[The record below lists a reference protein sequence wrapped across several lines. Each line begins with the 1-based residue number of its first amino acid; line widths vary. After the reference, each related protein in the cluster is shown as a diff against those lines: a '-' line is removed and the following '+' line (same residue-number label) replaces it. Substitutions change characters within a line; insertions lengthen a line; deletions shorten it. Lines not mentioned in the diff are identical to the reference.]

1 MSCVTS
7 ENITEFQDIGVTI
20 LRGFWDDLEVDAIE
34 NAVSDVAMNPSPMV
48 DIFERDD
55 EGNTLFFND
64 FNNWRRISSIK
75 AISFK
80 KKIGDAFCKLTGS
93 SEAFFFH
100 DHVICKKAGVAKR
113 TPWHLDKSYFMV
125 DSRFTASFWMP
136 NIALTADQ
144 SLSFAKGS
152 HLERKL
158 LMPKGF
164 KDQKALELDEAFLP
178 FDESEVETN
187 YEVVN
192 WSMSRGDVAV
202 FDFYTIHS
210 APSCIL
216 PYDRKALSLRL
227 IGDNATFDGRVKNP
241 APPFTQMGYK
251 GEHGDP
257 IREAWFPKYK

>member
-1 MSCVTS
+1 MSVVT
-7 ENITEFQDIGVTI
+7 EKNITEYRDTGATI
-20 LRGFWDDLEVDAIE
+20 LRGFWLDSEVDAIE
-34 NAVSDVAMNPSPMV
+34 SAIADVAMNPSPMV
-48 DIFERDD
+48 DIFEKDD
-55 EGNTLFFND
+55 QGNTVFFND
-64 FNNWRRISSIK
+64 FNNWRRIASIK
-75 AISFK
+75 EIALNEK
-80 KKIGDAFCKLTGS
+80 MGRTFCKLTGS

-100 DHVICKKAGVAKR
+100 DHVICKKAGAAKR

-164 KDQKALELDEAFLP
+164 KDQKALESDEAFLP

-227 IGDNATFDGRVKNP
+227 IGDNSTFDGRVKNP

-257 IREAWFPKYK
+257 IRDAWFPKYN